1 MKLTW
6 MEIAES
12 APERK
17 GNRMEKGNGKKYY
30 DMDSYIIKLRE
41 RLTFLAYEA
50 DEESYDEKETKLL
63 SELLKWVAPRVNYET
78 MNKLSAMDSFKEFMQ
93 TYEFRMYLQDLM
105 EKVDD
110 DTVRKE
116 EEAAKKRKEPIEYE
130 KDPKYIECPRG
141 EARAIVDLIASRPIS
156 YNKGTGAAASA
167 KNTGADLQGTGSGDS
182 EAKILNF
189 EEFTKDKAVD
199 GEKKNISKTKKRRL
213 KATMRGAA
221 AAIVVLAVFL
231 GGGAVGA
238 YAERETGF
246 FHFFRHSDKGVEMI
260 TSPEVMDAEIG
271 VIDEHKYSKI
281 GEMPEKYAKEVW
293 MPSKEALLDGLEFD
307 GISVIELKSMT
318 RLECHY
324 TNPSTGDK
332 LEISKRLYD
341 NRVMY
346 HWMRYDSYDYI
357 GNEIVN
363 DNIEIRKYSKKN
375 DDGTTYIASFFV
387 DKKEISIVSNI
398 SIEYS
403 LQIAKEYIADL
414 G

>member
-1 MKLTW
+1 
-6 MEIAES
+6 
-12 APERK
+12 
-17 GNRMEKGNGKKYY
+17 MEKGNGKKYY

-246 FHFFRHSDKGVEMI
+246 FHFFRHSDKGVEII
-260 TSPEVMDAEIG
+260 TSPEVMDAEKDLIK
-271 VIDEHKYSKI
+271 DYRYSKI
-281 GEMPEKYAKEVW
+281 GDMPEKYAKEIW
-293 MPSKEALLDGLEFD
+293 MPSRKSILDGLEFN
-307 GISVIELKSMT
+307 GVSFCEN
-318 RLECHY
+318 RNY
-324 TNPSTGDK
+324 TKINCYYVNKETGQK
-332 LEISKRLYD
+332 LNISKRIFK
-341 NRVMY
+341 NKIMY
-346 HWMRYDSYDYI
+346 YWHEYDSYDYV
-357 GNEIVN
+357 GKEIVG
-363 DNIEIRKYSKKN
+363 DDIEIRAFSKVSN
-375 DDGTTYIASFFV
+375 DETTYIACFFGDREEYSV
-387 DKKEISIVSNI
+387 VSNI
-398 SIEYS
+398 DAEYS
-403 LQIAKEYIADL
+403 LQIAEEYASGL
-414 G
+414 

>member
-1 MKLTW
+1 
-6 MEIAES
+6 
-12 APERK
+12 
-17 GNRMEKGNGKKYY
+17 MEKGNGKKYY

-156 YNKGTGAAASA
+156 YNKGTEATGAADSTRVNASE
-167 KNTGADLQGTGSGDS
+167 TVVSEGTASGVNVSEGSH
-182 EAKILNF
+182 AKILNY
-189 EEFTKDKAVD
+189 EELVKEKDAEAKSTA
-199 GEKKNISKTKKRRL
+199 NPKKRRL

-246 FHFFRHSDKGVEMI
+246 FHFFRHSNI
-260 TSPEVMDAEIG
+260 TSPEVMDSTVRIANEYT
-271 VIDEHKYSKI
+271 YSKLSDV
-281 GEMPEKYAKEVW
+281 PEEYAKEIW
-293 MPSKEALLDGLEFD
+293 LPDEESLLEGLELD
-307 GISVIELKSMT
+307 SISVSELDDVVRVGCCYINHST
-318 RLECHY
+318 EDRLMISGKIY
-324 TNPSTGDK
+324 KDK
-332 LEISKRLYD
+332 I
-341 NRVMY
+341 MY
-346 HWMRYDSYDYI
+346 HWVGYDSYEYLGADL
-357 GNEIVN
+357 VN
-363 DNIEIRKYSKKN
+363 NNIEIRKFSRKSDEETSYM
-375 DDGTTYIASFFV
+375 ASFFI
-387 DKKEISIVSNI
+387 DKQEVSVVSNI
-398 SIEYS
+398 SMEYS
-403 LQIAKEYIADL
+403 LQIAKEYIADFE
-414 G
+414 

>member
-231 GGGAVGA
+231 GGA

-260 TSPEVMDAEIG
+260 TSPEVMDTEKDLIK
-271 VIDEHKYSKI
+271 DYRYSKI
-281 GEMPEKYAKEVW
+281 GDMPEKYAKEVW
-293 MPSKEALLDGLEFD
+293 IPSKETLLNGLEFD
-307 GISVIELKSMT
+307 GAAVSESKNMAKVD
-318 RLECHY
+318 CHY
-324 TNPSTGDK
+324 TDHLTGNK
-332 LEISKRLYD
+332 LTISKRLYD
-341 NRVMY
+341 NEVMY
-346 HWMRYDSYDYI
+346 YWLQYDSYEYD
-357 GNEIVN
+357 GNYMVN
-363 DNIEIRKYSKKN
+363 DRVEVKKYSKKS
-375 DDGTTYIASFFV
+375 DDESTFIASFFL
-387 DKKEISIVSNI
+387 DKKQVSVISNI
-398 SIEYS
+398 SMEYS
-403 LQIAKEYIADL
+403 LQVAKEYITEFE
-414 G
+414 

>member
-1 MKLTW
+1 
-6 MEIAES
+6 ME
-12 APERK
+12 K
-17 GNRMEKGNGKKYY
+17 GNMEKGNGKKYY

-50 DEESYDEKETKLL
+50 DEEDYDEKETKLL
-63 SELLKWVAPRVNYET
+63 SQLLKWVAPRANYET
-78 MNKLSAMDSFKEFMQ
+78 MNKLSAVESLKEFMQ

-110 DTVRKE
+110 ETVRKE
-116 EEAAKKRKEPIEYE
+116 EEAAKKRKEPIEYD

-156 YNKGTGAAASA
+156 YNKGTETAGAEDSTRVNASETVVSEGTASGANVSEGSHAKILNYEELVKEKDAEA
-167 KNTGADLQGTGSGDS
+167 KNTG
-182 EAKILNF
+182 NP
-189 EEFTKDKAVD
+189 
-199 GEKKNISKTKKRRL
+199 KKRRL

-246 FHFFRHSDKGVEMI
+246 FHFFRHSNKGAEII

-307 GISVIELKSMT
+307 GISVIELESMT

-324 TNPSTGDK
+324 TNLSTGDK

-346 HWMRYDSYDYI
+346 HWMGYDSYDYI

-375 DDGTTYIASFFV
+375 DDEITYMVSFFV
-387 DKKEISIVSNI
+387 DRQEISIASNI
-398 SIEYS
+398 SMEYS
-403 LQIAKEYIADL
+403 LQIAKEYIADSE
-414 G
+414 

>member
-1 MKLTW
+1 MG
-6 MEIAES
+6 IAEC

-17 GNRMEKGNGKKYY
+17 GNRMEKGNMGKGNGKKYY

-41 RLTFLAYEA
+41 RLTYLAYEA

-78 MNKLSAMDSFKEFMQ
+78 MDKLSAVDSFKEFMQ

-156 YNKGTGAAASA
+156 YNKETESA
-167 KNTGADLQGTGSGDS
+167 VSAENTGADSQSTGFGESD
-182 EAKILNF
+182 AKILNF
-189 EEFTKDKAVD
+189 EEFTKDKTAD
-199 GEKKNISKTKKRRL
+199 ETEKNISKKKKRRL

-246 FHFFRHSDKGVEMI
+246 FHFFRHSDKGTEII
-260 TSPEVMDAEIG
+260 TSPEVMDATTRIANEYT
-271 VIDEHKYSKI
+271 YSKLSDV
-281 GEMPEKYAKEVW
+281 PEKYAKEIW
-293 MPSKEALLDGLEFD
+293 MPDEESLQEGLELD
-307 GISVIELKSMT
+307 NISVSELNDVIRVGCCYKSRST
-318 RLECHY
+318 KNRLM
-324 TNPSTGDK
+324 
-332 LEISKRLYD
+332 ISRKIY
-341 NRVMY
+341 NGKIMY
-346 HWMRYDSYDYI
+346 HWLQYDSYEYVGSDM
-357 GNEIVN
+357 VN
-363 DNIEIRKYSKKN
+363 DNIEIRKYLKK
-375 DDGTTYIASFFV
+375 DDDETTYIASFFA
-387 DKKEISIVSNI
+387 DKQEISIVSNI
-398 SIEYS
+398 SIDYS
-403 LQIAKEYIADL
+403 LQIAKEYARVFE
-414 G
+414 